1 MPGNQR
7 DNPIGR
13 QEQILQALAT
23 MLEAAPL
30 EKITTAKLAAHV
42 GVSEAALYRH
52 FPSKAKMFEALI
64 AFAEE
69 TLFVRIHRISEQQ
82 TDAISQCH
90 HLLRLFLEFCEK
102 NPGITQVIT
111 GRGLMGEASILHDR
125 VSQLYDRLETQLRQ
139 YLREAELRE
148 GLRPRMPVAGAANL
162 MLTSAEGKVSQF
174 CRSGFKRPP
183 TEDWE
188 AQWLALTE
196 HLMRPVSAV
205 GGNQAG

>member
-64 AFAEE
+64 AFAEQ

-111 GRGLMGEASILHDR
+111 GRGLMGEASRLHDR

>member
-1 MPGNQR
+1 MSGNQR

-111 GRGLMGEASILHDR
+111 GRGLMGEASRLHDR

-148 GLRPRMPVAGAANL
+148 GLRPRMPVASAANL

-174 CRSGFKRPP
+174 CRSGFKRSP

>member
-111 GRGLMGEASILHDR
+111 GRGLMGEASRLHDR

-196 HLMRPVSAV
+196 HLMRPVSTV
-205 GGNQAG
+205 GGNQAS

>member
-111 GRGLMGEASILHDR
+111 GRGLMGEASRLHDR

-148 GLRPRMPVAGAANL
+148 GLRPSMPVAGAANL

-174 CRSGFKRPP
+174 CRSGFKRSP

-205 GGNQAG
+205 DGNQAG

>member
-111 GRGLMGEASILHDR
+111 GRGLMGEASRLHDR

>member
-1 MPGNQR
+1 MSGNQR
-7 DNPIGR
+7 DNPSGR
-13 QEQILQALAT
+13 QEQILQALAM

-111 GRGLMGEASILHDR
+111 GRGLMGEASRPHDR

-174 CRSGFKRPP
+174 CRSGFKRSP

-205 GGNQAG
+205 SGNQAV

>member
-102 NPGITQVIT
+102 NPGMTQVIT
-111 GRGLMGEASILHDR
+111 GRGLMGEASRLHDR

-174 CRSGFKRPP
+174 CRSGFKRSP

-196 HLMRPVSAV
+196 HL
-205 GGNQAG
+205 

>member
-111 GRGLMGEASILHDR
+111 GRGLMGEASRLHDR

-205 GGNQAG
+205 GGNQAD

>member
-42 GVSEAALYRH
+42 AVSEAALYRH

-111 GRGLMGEASILHDR
+111 GRGLMGEASRLHDR

>member
-1 MPGNQR
+1 MSGNQR
-7 DNPIGR
+7 DNPSGR

-111 GRGLMGEASILHDR
+111 GRGLMGEASRLHDR

>member
-111 GRGLMGEASILHDR
+111 GRGLMGEASRLHDR

-148 GLRPRMPVAGAANL
+148 GLRPRMPIAGAANL

-174 CRSGFKRPP
+174 CRSGFKRSP

>member
-1 MPGNQR
+1 MSGNQR
-7 DNPIGR
+7 DNPSGR

-111 GRGLMGEASILHDR
+111 GRGLMGEASRLHDR

-196 HLMRPVSAV
+196 HLMRPVSTV
-205 GGNQAG
+205 GGNQAS